1 MHLTLKLKT
10 MKYKF
15 TDKFSMMTRRQKRI
29 FKFQCFVIAYVIITS
44 GIGTIAILDYTQ
56 ARYSY
61 YRNVYELGTAFAKG
75 GVTTP
80 SPIVVEVPVIKSTEA
95 VEAIKSSASTAAQAG
110 AEKAVQ
116 SVLSGQGK

>member
-1 MHLTLKLKT
+1 MSLTFKLKT

-44 GIGTIAILDYTQ
+44 GIGTVAILDYSQ

-61 YRNVYELGTAFAKG
+61 YRNVYELGTAYAKG
-75 GVTTP
+75 KTDR
-80 SPIVVEVPVIKSTEA
+80 IVIKEVPVIRTEDATKA
-95 VEAIKSSASTAAQAG
+95 VVDAATQGAIQGTNAAIKDN
-110 AEKAVQ
+110 
-116 SVLSGQGK
+116 LGKR